1 MPGIPLF
8 HRIESDTVFVL
19 LCDLVVFCNLVYI
32 GVEVDVGHQEN
43 LAEPF
48 FWCRVGF
55 LIWCGIEFAIRILG
69 AGTDFVNLRNCCE
82 MIFVTC
88 AALDVVLFDKPGWL
102 WRFSGLRS
110 WRMLRVY
117 QFARTSQ
124 RLKELSLVLDSMI
137 RSSKALLYLAA
148 VMGGVYWSSGAW
160 ARGIL
165 NANGTLDSLDQEW
178 VEEFWGQS
186 LKAAFTM
193 FQLSTNDGWAA
204 SVRPILDLDVAGG
217 LLLLLYTW
225 VTSYTLLSLGIGVM
239 VWATVEEARSGG
251 DHGAHVRQLEDR
263 EAMAEIRKH
272 FEQSLQ
278 MQDRAFIDYQELRDA
293 LTVPEIIAAIL
304 HLELP
309 VHDALTLFEH
319 VDVMQ
324 TGRIK
329 LEDLMDTIK
338 SLTSKA
344 TPFDTC
350 CLTARIGGT
359 ATFTTRLV
367 TRTELLAEN
376 LQEVRRKLELGIEEL
391 TRASIEDEELTS
403 VPEVSLRKSGH
414 INHYKVCGALS
425 FRADKRSP
433 RILAS
438 CDCLGSRIMRE
449 VRRAVMNATSGN
461 AKGAAGGTLLWLS
474 RLQVIDEQALGR
486 STLALLEALQ
496 QLRFLSSE
504 ARLPELR
511 KSCQQSLQQ
520 ICALTA
526 SPEFRSRCLEVPPE
540 TTLPALEIFAGEEE
554 EAETEPLEEA
564 EAPALL
570 ETAPAPSAGA
580 AGPASPAS
588 PLPEPKPEAEREAP
602 EARAEVRLG
611 KECDQEEQDR
621 FYELLLAAVLPL
633 LGDGSCLASEEVLF
647 MLGRAGLQAQAQD
660 LMRGKERVEGEEL
673 RRILETA

>member
-32 GVEVDVGHQEN
+32 GVEVDFGHQEN

-263 EAMAEIRKH
+263 EAMSEIRKH

-414 INHYKVCGALS
+414 INHYK
-425 FRADKRSP
+425 D
-433 RILAS
+433 
-438 CDCLGSRIMRE
+438 SRPSRF
-449 VRRAVMNATSGN
+449 
-461 AKGAAGGTLLWLS
+461 AA
-474 RLQVIDEQALGR
+474 
-486 STLALLEALQ
+486 
-496 QLRFLSSE
+496 
-504 ARLPELR
+504 P
-511 KSCQQSLQQ
+511 
-520 ICALTA
+520 
-526 SPEFRSRCLEVPPE
+526 
-540 TTLPALEIFAGEEE
+540 
-554 EAETEPLEEA
+554 
-564 EAPALL
+564 
-570 ETAPAPSAGA
+570 
-580 AGPASPAS
+580 
-588 PLPEPKPEAEREAP
+588 
-602 EARAEVRLG
+602 
-611 KECDQEEQDR
+611 
-621 FYELLLAAVLPL
+621 
-633 LGDGSCLASEEVLF
+633 
-647 MLGRAGLQAQAQD
+647 
-660 LMRGKERVEGEEL
+660 
-673 RRILETA
+673 

>member
-1 MPGIPLF
+1 MNGAMLSPMAVLALPG
-8 HRIESDTVFVL
+8 FVGI
-19 LCDLVVFCNLVYI
+19 V
-32 GVEVDVGHQEN
+32 
-43 LAEPF
+43 A
-48 FWCRVGF
+48 R
-55 LIWCGIEFAIRILG
+55 IWCGIEFAIRILG

-263 EAMAEIRKH
+263 EAMSEIRKH

-414 INHYKVCGALS
+414 INHYK
-425 FRADKRSP
+425 D
-433 RILAS
+433 
-438 CDCLGSRIMRE
+438 SRPSRF
-449 VRRAVMNATSGN
+449 
-461 AKGAAGGTLLWLS
+461 AA
-474 RLQVIDEQALGR
+474 
-486 STLALLEALQ
+486 
-496 QLRFLSSE
+496 
-504 ARLPELR
+504 P
-511 KSCQQSLQQ
+511 
-520 ICALTA
+520 
-526 SPEFRSRCLEVPPE
+526 
-540 TTLPALEIFAGEEE
+540 
-554 EAETEPLEEA
+554 
-564 EAPALL
+564 
-570 ETAPAPSAGA
+570 
-580 AGPASPAS
+580 
-588 PLPEPKPEAEREAP
+588 
-602 EARAEVRLG
+602 
-611 KECDQEEQDR
+611 
-621 FYELLLAAVLPL
+621 
-633 LGDGSCLASEEVLF
+633 
-647 MLGRAGLQAQAQD
+647 
-660 LMRGKERVEGEEL
+660 
-673 RRILETA
+673 